1 MLRVRSQ
8 RARACLSFI
17 TSWSRFLRRRSLGW
31 MRRDL
36 VYSRWRELRRRSSL
50 GFIRLLLCCRGR
62 SQASGEHRARDVPG
76 SGAVDSAIRYLRD
89 GCPRRSDLSGG
100 GAQSGDVSHGSGVS
114 RWHGLF
120 CLAPRSAVAAMESSQ
135 SRSVDGGRLSGGR
148 GCWYGFALAARAST
162 ALQASSKVRAD
173 DSPKDERLLLCKQM
187 ARMEELHRQSIPTAV
202 SY

>member
-1 MLRVRSQ
+1 MVT
-8 RARACLSFI
+8 I
-17 TSWSRFLRRRSLGW
+17 
-31 MRRDL
+31 
-36 VYSRWRELRRRSSL
+36 
-50 GFIRLLLCCRGR
+50 
-62 SQASGEHRARDVPG
+62 
-76 SGAVDSAIRYLRD
+76 
-89 GCPRRSDLSGG
+89 PRRPRDERVEGANEDQREPSTGIHPFIAVLPGTIPGVGGGTVRDMFLAQVPSILRSDIYATAALAGAICLV